1 MTKLAWFEDEAF
13 RAVVD
18 DGKTFLESGTMSGS
32 PGHYL
37 LGLRLLGLLVGEM
50 NAPTPGRSLTQ
61 HRKIACSFRDQ
72 ALFKVFSIALASLK
86 HLAPANNNSITVTSN
101 DLNSNS
107 SNGGIMST
115 QDGQQTKL
123 NEAAVQLALA
133 CLSFD
138 FVGTCLDES
147 SEDVGTIQIP
157 AAWRPAVEDPSTTSM
172 FFEFY
177 TTSSA
182 PLSSIVLECLVRLAS
197 VRRSLF
203 TSEGERSKFLERLV
217 NGSRDILKEQRG
229 LGEHSNYHEFCRLL
243 GRLKTNY
250 QLSELVGLGAYREWI
265 ALVAEFTVNSLKS
278 WQWTSGSVY
287 YLLGLWSRLV
297 SSMPY
302 LKGDAP
308 SHLDVYVPKITRSYM
323 ESRLQSVPTVVAAA
337 AAGGAE
343 DPLENEEEIQGQ
355 LDSLP
360 HLVRFQ
366 YVANAEYLMS
376 LADPVLA
383 AYTNIN
389 NNNNGGS
396 NGALVGMNGN
406 GNGSGDI
413 YNNNNNNI
421 EILEGQLTWLV
432 HIVGAVV
439 KGRTSGSGG
448 GDIGEQTDGELV
460 TRVFTLLHVLD
471 RGAHITRYGER
482 SRQRLDLA
490 LLSFFQN
497 FRKVYIGEQVMH
509 TSRVYQRLKEKL
521 GLGDHLAIVA
531 VMLGKIATNLKVY
544 GGCDDVV
551 NATLTLFQDLAAGYM
566 SGKLLLKLE
575 AVTYLLSHHS
585 TEYYPFVSHP
595 ANRRARTVYYQTLAR
610 LLFME
615 DPPLGKFKSF
625 VAPLQHILLGL
636 GAAQAAGGLA
646 ALRAAAPAETTVA
659 GLFRDLRGIASA
671 TNNRKTYCTLFD
683 WLYPAHFPVILGCL
697 EAWGDT
703 PQVTGPLLK
712 FMAEFVMNKTQR
724 LTFDSSSPNG
734 ILLFREV
741 SKVLVLY
748 GRNILGGGGG
758 GGGGSGGGA
767 LNSNNQNG
775 SGGDPYVTRYKGI
788 WLCMCMLTRALGG
801 NYVNFGVFE
810 LYGDPALKDALDIVL
825 QMAISIPLHD
835 ILAYRKV
842 GKAYYGLVDVLCSSQ
857 TKYIAGRDTA
867 TFSFILGSLDV
878 GLKSLDVT
886 VSSQCAAAA
895 DNLAGYYFKHMPGSD
910 NPTPAAAAIAD
921 HLRARPDLLTQLLNT
936 LFEIVLFEDCT
947 NQWSLSRP
955 MLGLILINEQVYGE
969 LKQRLIASQPQE
981 RHQHLAGCLD
991 KLMDGVQRSLDPKNR
1006 DKFTQNITLVRHDY
1020 KTFRI

>member
-1 MTKLAWFEDEAF
+1 
-13 RAVVD
+13 
-18 DGKTFLESGTMSGS
+18 
-32 PGHYL
+32 
-37 LGLRLLGLLVGEM
+37 LLGLLVGEM

-86 HLAPANNNSITVTSN
+86 HLAPANNNSSN
-101 DLNSNS
+101 MNSSSSSNSNS
-107 SNGGIMST
+107 NSGGIMST
-115 QDGQQTKL
+115 QEGQQTKL

-157 AAWRPAVEDPSTTSM
+157 AAWRPAVEDPSTTSL

-177 TTSSA
+177 ATSSA

-203 TSEGERSKFLERLV
+203 ASEGERSKFLERLV
-217 NGSRDILKEQRG
+217 NGSRDILKQQRG

-250 QLSELVGLGAYREWI
+250 QLSELVGLAAYPEWI

-323 ESRLQSVPTVVAAA
+323 ESRLQSVPAVVAAG
-337 AAGGAE
+337 GGAE
-343 DPLENEEEIQGQ
+343 DPLENEEEMQGQ

-366 YVANAEYLMS
+366 YLANAEYLMN
-376 LADPVLA
+376 LADPILA
-383 AYTNIN
+383 AYTNYN
-389 NNNNGGS
+389 TAAAGS
-396 NGALVGMNGN
+396 NAALVGMNGN
-406 GNGSGDI
+406 GNGSCD
-413 YNNNNNNI
+413 NNV

-432 HIVGAVV
+432 HIVGAVL
-439 KGRTSGSGG
+439 KGRTSGTGG
-448 GDIGEQTDGELV
+448 GDIGEQTDSELV
-460 TRVFTLLHVLD
+460 TRVFSLLRVLD
-471 RGAHITRYGER
+471 TGAHNTRYGER

-497 FRKVYIGEQVMH
+497 FRKAYVGEQVMH

-521 GLGDHLAIVA
+521 GLGDHLAIMA
-531 VMLGKIATNLKVY
+531 VMLGKIAINLKVY

-551 NATLTLFQDLAAGYM
+551 DATLTLFQDLAAGYM

-575 AVTYLLSHHS
+575 AVAYLLAHHS

-615 DPPLGKFKSF
+615 DPPLSKFKSF
-625 VAPLQHILLGL
+625 MAPLQHILVGL
-636 GAAQAAGGLA
+636 GAAQAAGGPA
-646 ALRAAAPAETTVA
+646 ALRAAAPAETVA

-671 TNNRKTYCTLFD
+671 SNNRRTYCTLFD

-697 EAWGDT
+697 EGWGDT
-703 PQVTGPLLK
+703 PQVTGPILK
-712 FMAEFVMNKTQR
+712 FMREFVINKTQR

-748 GRNILGGGGG
+748 GRNILGGGLGG
-758 GGGGSGGGA
+758 GGGGSGIA
-767 LNSNNQNG
+767 LSNNNQNG
-775 SGGDPYVTRYKGI
+775 SGGDPYGTRYKGI
-788 WLCMCMLTRALGG
+788 WLCMSILTRALGG
-801 NYVNFGVFE
+801 NYVNFGVFD
-810 LYGDPALKDALDIVL
+810 LYGDPALKDALDVVL
-825 QMAISIPLHD
+825 QMALSIPLHD

-857 TKYIAGRDTA
+857 TKSIAGRDTA
-867 TFSFILGSLDV
+867 TFSFIMDSLDA

-886 VSSQCAAAA
+886 ISSQCAAAA

-910 NPTPAAAAIAD
+910 NPTPAADAIAD
-921 HLRARPDLLTQLLNT
+921 HLRARPNLLTQLLST

-955 MLGLILINEQVYGE
+955 MLSLILINEQVYGE
-969 LKQRLIASQPQE
+969 LKRRLIASQPQE

-1006 DKFTQNITLVRHDY
+1006 DKFTQNITLVRHEY